1 MAEYLVTGIAPTS
14 DPQQLEHSLLES
26 CKFDTER
33 LAVVTKAR
41 QTAAHDESPL
51 RFVHADTSVGGRHAM
66 SSGMTAAIMS
76 GSGGTSVPGIGG
88 SNASLSSFS
97 GGSNVP
103 NYMGD
108 LPVPHDAR
116 QNYNMAIHEGRSV
129 VTYKASE
136 EEAPQMEQAFRA
148 CGLRNVKVFKPKVT
162 TASS

>member
-1 MAEYLVTGIAPTS
+1 V
-14 DPQQLEHSLLES
+14 
-26 CKFDTER
+26 
-33 LAVVTKAR
+33 R
-41 QTAAHDESPL
+41 QTSAHDESSL
-51 RFVHADTSVGGRHAM
+51 RFIHAAEGGGEHHAM

-97 GGSNVP
+97 GGGSVP

-116 QNYNMAIHEGRSV
+116 ANYNLAIHEGRSV

-136 EEAPQMEQAFRA
+136 EEASQMEQAFRA
-148 CGLRNVKVFKPKVT
+148 CGLRNVKVFKPKT
-162 TASS
+162 TVSS

>member
-14 DPQQLEHSLLES
+14 DPNQLESSLLAS
-26 CKFDTER
+26 CKFDNER
-33 LAVVTKAR
+33 LAVITRAR
-41 QTAAHDESPL
+41 HTAAHEKSSL
-51 RFVHADTSVGGRHAM
+51 RFIHAEESSGGRHSM

-97 GGSNVP
+97 GGGSVP

-116 QNYNMAIHEGRSV
+116 ANYNMAIHEGRSV
-129 VTYKASE
+129 VAYKASE
-136 EEAPQMEQAFRA
+136 EEASQMEQGFRA
-148 CGLRNVKVFKPKVT
+148 CGLRNVKVFKPKT
-162 TASS
+162 TVSS